1 MCTGWGLG
9 ILAEIFATQASGWE
23 RRLSYMVINE
33 EVSVWLWKGINCY
46 HNSDMT
52 HCYWINIETVEPGG
66 MILYREE

>member
-1 MCTGWGLG
+1 
-9 ILAEIFATQASGWE
+9 
-23 RRLSYMVINE
+23 MVINE